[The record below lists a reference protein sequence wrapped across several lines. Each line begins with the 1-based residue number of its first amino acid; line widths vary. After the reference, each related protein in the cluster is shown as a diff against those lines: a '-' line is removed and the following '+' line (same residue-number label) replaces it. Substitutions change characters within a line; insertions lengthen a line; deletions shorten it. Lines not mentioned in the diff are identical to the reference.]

1 MAEIIKDGRTG
12 DTAKIDVN
20 NRLHTNALSVDVT
33 LSETLNN
40 NAYDISTGGL
50 VTLTGTGES
59 ALIYLKNNNNEDL
72 IVTTVFLD
80 STASTGGSGSGSLK
94 WYLNPEAGTLIDDAS
109 EALTINR
116 RIGSPNN
123 ISADRYKATG
133 ESKTLTG
140 GTEITFPVNAG
151 VNILFGKPFVI
162 PKGQRFGVS
171 YTPPTG
177 NSSMGI
183 QIGLLVIVDT
193 TTTL

>member
-12 DTAKIDVN
+12 DTAKVDVN
-20 NRLHTNALSVDVT
+20 NRLHTNALSVDII

-40 NAYDISTGGL
+40 NAYDISTNGL
-50 VTLTGTGES
+50 ITLTTDTES
-59 ALIYLKNNNNEDL
+59 ALIYLKNNGDSDL
-72 IVTTVFLD
+72 VVTTVFLD
-80 STASTGGSGSGSLK
+80 SIASTGGVGAGSLK
-94 WYLNPEAGTLIDDAS
+94 WYMNPDGGTIVDDAS

-133 ESKTLTG
+133 VGKTLTNG
-140 GTEITFPVNAG
+140 ATINFPVNAG
-151 VNILFGKPFVI
+151 ISTLFGKPFVV

-171 YTPPTG
+171 YTPPAG